1 MERRLAADRLK
12 PYLHLFSKCIEHGW
26 EQWETKYLH
35 KNPVLDA
42 RARAAIVYCEI
53 KEEAMRVFDQVDDVV
68 LRTKNG
74 SVLIYIGGDI
84 LVRFKKLRKSGRAS
98 NIMTSEQLSL
108 YGQRPIPGFLPG
120 NHFNAG
126 YVLDELQQSIER
138 LLLVYQQNKR
148 VVWTIDIDSDTGTA
162 AEVVVMPTTPAQ
174 PKTGKR
180 VRARRDDTTDKK
192 NIAQ

>member
-1 MERRLAADRLK
+1 MNR
-12 PYLHLFSKCIEHGW
+12 
-26 EQWETKYLH
+26 
-35 KNPVLDA
+35 
-42 RARAAIVYCEI
+42 
-53 KEEAMRVFDQVDDVV
+53 
-68 LRTKNG
+68 
-74 SVLIYIGGDI
+74 
-84 LVRFKKLRKSGRAS
+84 
-98 NIMTSEQLSL
+98 LSL

-162 AEVVVMPTTPAQ
+162 AEVVVMPTTAEH

-180 VRARRDDTTDKK
+180 VRARRDDTTAKK
-192 NIAQ
+192 NMAQ